1 MNVVPCVLATASFC
15 LCQSICAQ
23 TGPAGAQQIC
33 SPSTLDLL
41 GKHFGISDLSY
52 PQSARTSDAE
62 NRGVIVAGACKAWP
76 NDKSQTIAIVAYDA
90 GVEHEKA
97 LLVAL
102 VDTSRAVVLASYR
115 GAMQEDAAM
124 TVGADSFW
132 IDTARY
138 DLAPGV
144 RAFGF
149 DATTSYSQ
157 GCVDGGLGPIR
168 TLFVRDGKAI
178 RPVLE
183 GFYMSTWTFV
193 EGGPSCASGD
203 REIVTETI
211 AYAIGVGK
219 AARKGLSNL
228 RITATSSFSNG
239 AKPTRKPLQYDLQ
252 YDGEKYPTT
261 TTFNGAAGKID
272 RWHQ

>member
-1 MNVVPCVLATASFC
+1 MRHGALIVAMACFC
-15 LCQSICAQ
+15 LCPSARGQ
-23 TGPAGAQQIC
+23 TGPAAAKEIC
-33 SPSTLDLL
+33 SQPTLDLL
-41 GKHFGISDLSY
+41 GKHFGVSDLSY
-52 PQSARTSDAE
+52 PERATSADAQ

-90 GVEHEKA
+90 GVQYEKG

-102 VDTSRAVVLASYR
+102 VDTSRAEVLASYR
-115 GAMQEDAAM
+115 AAMQEDASM
-124 TVGADSFW
+124 TVGADSLR

-149 DATTSYSQ
+149 DATTSFSQ

-168 TLFVRDGKAI
+168 TLFVRDGKTI

-183 GFYMSTWTFV
+183 WFYLSTWTFV

-211 AYAIGVGK
+211 SYAIGVGK
-219 AARKGLSNL
+219 ATSKGFANL

-239 AKPTRKPLQYDLQ
+239 ARPTRKPIQYELQ
-252 YDGEKYPTT
+252 YDGANYPSA
-261 TTFNGAAGKID
+261 TTFNGAAGKLD
-272 RWHQ
+272 QWHR